1 MIGRLDYIVN
11 IYRLITHAYSIC
23 LIYIPC
29 LIMTEPAALY
39 MIGIV
44 SEIHLY
50 LMINATFN
58 SIFFLFSQHSQQ
70 IPVLFSRRLTHW
82 FLRRIRYIPRLS
94 RQKSPRNLIMSAVI
108 SNGSFWHIPFFCS
121 LCNWNITHENPSFY
135 AMGFY
140 HLHSVLYIDSICRY
154 RQEINFFK
162 IWSRSFLADNGISY
176 ITHI

>member
-58 SIFFLFSQHSQQ
+58 SIFSLLSAQSADPGSLLPQ
-70 IPVLFSRRLTHW
+70 IDALVSAQNPVYSTSFPSEKPQESYHER
-82 FLRRIRYIPRLS
+82 
-94 RQKSPRNLIMSAVI
+94 
-108 SNGSFWHIPFFCS
+108 SNF
-121 LCNWNITHENPSFY
+121 
-135 AMGFY
+135 
-140 HLHSVLYIDSICRY
+140 
-154 RQEINFFK
+154 
-162 IWSRSFLADNGISY
+162 
-176 ITHI
+176 